1 MSNRHSTQHTG
12 MKITTALSS
21 QTNTQ
26 ACCNAPAAGLA
37 KCTNRSNRHSTLH
50 TGMKIT
56 TALSSQTNTQAC
68 CDVPAA
74 GLAKCTNRSNRHNTL
89 HTGTHF
95 FLTALLLATCNTG
108 ICCYA
113 PTAWSKQHWLRQSN
127 DCTLVSNQHTGIC
140 CYAPTAWLA
149 RHWLCLGPKDTTH
162 QQRG

>member
-1 MSNRHSTQHTG
+1 
-12 MKITTALSS
+12 
-21 QTNTQ
+21 
-26 ACCNAPAAGLA
+26 
-37 KCTNRSNRHSTLH
+37 
-50 TGMKIT
+50 MKIT

-140 CYAPTAWLA
+140 CYAPTAWSKRHWLRQSNDCTLVSNQHTGICCYAPTAWLA